1 MKSIILLLIASLCFS
16 TLVQSESVPPNA
28 IQDLKWRLLGPLR
41 AGWSMVAEGI
51 PDEPNTYYFGA
62 ADGGVWKTTDAGLT
76 WQALA
81 DQAPFSS
88 VQAIAISKSNPR
100 TIYVGTGQVA
110 MRYDVMDGTGVYK
123 TTDDGKTWTSLGLTD
138 SRHIG
143 RMLLDPRNDNV
154 IVVAV
159 LGHLFGPNQERGIF
173 RSEDGGAN
181 WKKVLF
187 VDENTGAVDLAS
199 DPAAPDVIYASTWQ
213 VRQYPF

>member
-1 MKSIILLLIASLCFS
+1 MKSIILLIALILCIS
-16 TLVQSESVPPNA
+16 TLGQSASVPPNA

-76 WQALA
+76 WQAIA

-88 VQAIAISKSNPR
+88 VQAIAISKNNPR

-123 TTDDGKTWTSLGLTD
+123 TKDDGKTWTSLGLSD

-143 RMLLDPRNDNV
+143 RILLDPRDDNV

-159 LGHLFGPNQERGIF
+159 LGHLFGANQERGVF
-173 RSEDGGAN
+173 RSEDG
-181 WKKVLF
+181 WSELEKSF
-187 VDENTGAVDLAS
+187 VC
-199 DPAAPDVIYASTWQ
+199 
-213 VRQYPF
+213 